1 MRRPS
6 QHTARIQA
14 VRTAA
19 IQAAGHRVMTATMG
33 TVGMKKA
40 SDIERMLAHI
50 GDPDM
55 RYIEFETPQEEVRAR
70 ADWSLLDSA
79 TGGQRQ
85 RSGASQP
92 VPAAA
97 GSVAPGIATSGVVPP
112 ASPTG
117 AVSPRPAYVERELTP
132 AEVPEEPHP
141 QQTGEARGQLQRVF
155 AKLRGDTP
163 PEPVRQEPPPA
174 RARETPLSQ
183 IFKRLS

>member
-1 MRRPS
+1 
-6 QHTARIQA
+6 
-14 VRTAA
+14 VA
-19 IQAAGHRVMTATMG
+19 IQAAGYRVTTATMG

-55 RYIEFETPQEEVRAR
+55 RYIEFETPQDEARAR

-85 RSGASQP
+85 RSVTSQP

-97 GSVAPGIATSGVVPP
+97 GTVAPGMATTAVVSP
-112 ASPTG
+112 ASP
-117 AVSPRPAYVERELTP
+117 AMSPRPAYVERELTP

-163 PEPVRQEPPPA
+163 AEPVRHEPPPA
-174 RARETPLSQ
+174 RTRETPLSQ

>member
-1 MRRPS
+1 M
-6 QHTARIQA
+6 
-14 VRTAA
+14 A
-19 IQAAGHRVMTATMG
+19 IQAAGYRVTTATMG

-50 GDPDM
+50 GDPGM

-85 RSGASQP
+85 RSGAPQP
-92 VPAAA
+92 VPVAA
-97 GSVAPGIATSGVVPP
+97 GSAAPGMATAGVVPA
-112 ASPTG
+112 ASPPM
-117 AVSPRPAYVERELTP
+117 SPRPAYVERELTP

-141 QQTGEARGQLQRVF
+141 QQTGEARGQLQRMF

-163 PEPVRQEPPPA
+163 PEPVRQEPPA
-174 RARETPLSQ
+174 RTRETPLSQ